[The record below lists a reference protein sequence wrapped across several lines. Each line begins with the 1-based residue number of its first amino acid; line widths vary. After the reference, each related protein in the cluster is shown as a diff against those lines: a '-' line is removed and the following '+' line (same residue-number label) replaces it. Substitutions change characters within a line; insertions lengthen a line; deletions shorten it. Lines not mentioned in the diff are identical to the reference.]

1 MPDFKSPL
9 SFDDIISG
17 NCDPQGILN
26 DLKPEMKKKSAP
38 ADSLARRQFEEI
50 NAFRERTGRP
60 PLSTVRQISMKCSLE
75 RA

>member
-50 NAFRERTGRP
+50 NAFR
-60 PLSTVRQISMKCSLE
+60 
-75 RA
+75 